1 MEFLDEK
8 ILEFRR
14 RARNEEHMDL
24 ESGMYIDGELMEFE
38 RVKLFDGKMDIMLPS
53 SFIDLPS
60 NLARIKY
67 PSEQR
72 PHIIKTSLDTSVN
85 MTFSLY
91 GMKIRCDQT
100 KKAAE
105 EFRMV
110 IKKVNPAYVFYDLEE
125 EELGNSSVSWFDFKG
140 FCVDD
145 PIYYMMY
152 VTPVGGYL
160 MHGIFNCP
168 YRKLAEWR
176 DAAGRMMRSIHD
188 CTGEETRI

>member
-105 EFRMV
+105 D
-110 IKKVNPAYVFYDLEE
+110 KKVIRLK
-125 EELGNSSVSWFDFKG
+125 DFETAE
-140 FCVDD
+140 VRR
-145 PIYYMMY
+145 MY
-152 VTPVGGYL
+152 VLNYIFLAVALFQKMIPDLVRQIREHCPDLAGDLQVAMGILMEKPVLLYGKESD
-160 MHGIFNCP
+160 
-168 YRKLAEWR
+168 RE
-176 DAAGRMMRSIHD
+176 
-188 CTGEETRI
+188 